1 MRAIE
6 VELDFVCGACG
17 HYVGVT
23 VRCSGKG
30 LAAGPHTVA
39 AVKVPCPA
47 CDGTNC
53 VCFEPSGRLRAVHA
67 MPSLHDVLE
76 PSIN

>member
-1 MRAIE
+1 MRTIE

-39 AVKVPCPA
+39 AVQVACPA
-47 CDGTNC
+47 CDGTNQLW
-53 VCFEPSGRLRAVHA
+53 FEPSGRLRAVEA
-67 MPSLHDVLE
+67 LRSLDEILE

>member
-6 VELDFVCGACG
+6 VELDFVCDACG
-17 HYVGVT
+17 HFVGVT
-23 VRCSGKG
+23 LRCTGKG

-39 AVKVPCPA
+39 AVKVACPA
-47 CDGTNC
+47 CEVTNQLL
-53 VCFEPSGRLRAVHA
+53 FESCGRLRAVDA
-67 MPSLHDVLE
+67 VPNLDEVLE